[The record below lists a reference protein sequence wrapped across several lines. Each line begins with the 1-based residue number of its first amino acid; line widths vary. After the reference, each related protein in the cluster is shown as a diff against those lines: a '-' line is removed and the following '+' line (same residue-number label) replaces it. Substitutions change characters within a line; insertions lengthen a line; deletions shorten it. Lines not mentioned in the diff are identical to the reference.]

1 MWSCRQ
7 YDRCKSRDFWAAIE
21 AAADQQAPH
30 VCKHSL
36 HFSAPALGS
45 CSARPSSMQMP
56 ALILV
61 QA

>member
-7 YDRCKSRDFWAAIE
+7 YDRCENRDFWAAIE

-30 VCKHSL
+30 ICKHSV
-36 HFSAPALGS
+36 HPPACALGS
-45 CSARPSSMQMP
+45 CCAHSSRMQMP